1 MAWVTVAIVGGSAL
15 MGARAADKKAQ
26 QQKQYNMAQSELTRY
41 SPWTGMK
48 GQLDNSYTPD
58 ALSGGISG
66 GIQGLGM
73 AQGAQGLF
81 SKPAEAVPNAGG
93 TMDAGMYGNQQ
104 YQQQQQS
111 PWAKPNI
118 FGNNNYQPKV

>member
-1 MAWVTVAIVGGSAL
+1 MAWVTVAVVGGSAL
-15 MGARAADKKAQ
+15 MNMNAAK
-26 QQKQYNMAQSELTRY
+26 QKQKQQENYNLAQSEITRY

-58 ALSGGISG
+58 QLSAGISG

-81 SKPAEAVPNAGG
+81 SKPADTGAAATAGP
-93 TMDAGMYGNQQ
+93 MDAGMSGNQQ
-104 YQQQQQS
+104 YQQQMQS
-111 PWAKPNI
+111 PWGKPNI
-118 FGNNNYQPKV
+118 FGNPGRMQS